1 MSRDS
6 GDTDADVIGSRI
18 LLDGKSVITGTN
30 PVTESEDSPVAE
42 GIARTLFVKSETVSD
57 ETEVSDARS
66 ELNVMDGSSVVS
78 KVLGVEDSGSRTE
91 LSITVE
97 IKDEAS

>member
-1 MSRDS
+1 VSRDS
-6 GDTDADVIGSRI
+6 GDTDADVIRSRI

-30 PVTESEDSPVAE
+30 PVTESEDSTVAE
-42 GIARTLFVKSETVSD
+42 GIARTLVVKSDIVSD
-57 ETEVSDARS
+57 ETEVLDARS

-78 KVLGVEDSGSRTE
+78 KVLGFEDSGSRTE